1 MPPQNR
7 SWRDDEDTLANNSV
21 RPGVTKQAPG
31 VAEPPETPVV
41 NVPPAAS
48 MTGAQALLPL
58 PAQLP
63 PMLSGGAAPSPWFY
77 ALPDAEDDS
86 AGTGVVS
93 APPGYS
99 SHSGREDPYLAMAEV
114 HSPPTPL
121 EPIGLPPPVPPLP
134 PLPPLPNAMGSAP
147 DTDIHGYS
155 TAELRQ
161 PDAPAIVEQSSQVG
175 YVYSGA
181 GEVHSIA
188 EGDYPGQAFPVPKE
202 VDSSDWSHTDE
213 SHLEAHL
220 EAVTPTATPHE
231 LVTRSA
237 ESPSAVSSPTA
248 ASSPSGQL
256 ALDRYPEP
264 SPELANVPSVAR
276 QPDLPG
282 FAPYICS
289 PPSGQ
294 PPAYASTNEMA
305 PEPTGMSLDPAEFAV
320 RESHLN
326 TPEISASFAM
336 SAGAEVESSSKP
348 QVEFDAV
355 SVETANVVAAEPF
368 GAGAVSIP
376 FTDPGRV
383 HALDPPTIMDVPVSA
398 FREPKV
404 MRPLEG
410 LPTTLPTN
418 IGELAYPA
426 EVQPPLAEQPKFAP
440 QAIAETMPSP
450 LVDQSVTST
459 PQAADRPA
467 IPRQSATSP
476 VEEVVVPAAQTPPPS
491 EVVAVMGSEQDMD
504 MERTSLYAPP
514 RPSKPVADVAW
525 LAVLKC
531 PNARSN
537 QIFWLDSPR
546 MELGRKFDA
555 PIFVDDRAVSSRHAA
570 IRYESVNGRHEF
582 VLYDLASTNGSIVNG
597 ASVHTAILRDNDRI
611 RVGETEL
618 VFKKVGDAQ
627 PTVE

>member
-7 SWRDDEDTLANNSV
+7 GWRDDEDTLANNSV
-21 RPGVTKQAPG
+21 GPGVTKQAPG
-31 VAEPPETPVV
+31 VAGTPETPVV
-41 NVPPAAS
+41 NGPPAAS
-48 MTGAQALLPL
+48 MAGAQALLPL

-63 PMLSGGAAPSPWFY
+63 PMLAGGAAPSPWFY
-77 ALPDAEDDS
+77 ALPDAEDAS
-86 AGTGVVS
+86 AGTGEVS

-114 HSPPTPL
+114 HNPPTLL

-134 PLPPLPNAMGSAP
+134 PLPDAMGSAP
-147 DTDIHGYS
+147 DTDVHGYS
-155 TAELRQ
+155 TAEPRQ
-161 PDAPAIVEQSSQVG
+161 PDAPAIVELSSQVG
-175 YVYSGA
+175 YAYSGA
-181 GEVHSIA
+181 DEVHSIA
-188 EGDYPGQAFPVPKE
+188 EGDYPGRAFPEPQE
-202 VDSSDWSHTDE
+202 VASSNWSHAD
-213 SHLEAHL
+213 EAHL
-220 EAVTPTATPHE
+220 EAVTPLATPHE
-231 LVTRSA
+231 LETHSA
-237 ESPSAVSSPTA
+237 DSPSAVSSPRGE
-248 ASSPSGQL
+248 SSPSGQL
-256 ALDRYPEP
+256 ALDRYPEAL
-264 SPELANVPSVAR
+264 PELVSVPPVAR

-282 FAPYICS
+282 FAPYISS
-289 PPSGQ
+289 PPTQQ
-294 PPAYASTNEMA
+294 PPAFASTTEITR
-305 PEPTGMSLDPAEFAV
+305 EPTGMSFEPAEFAV
-320 RESHLN
+320 RESQLN
-326 TPEISASFAM
+326 TPEISDSFAM
-336 SAGAEVESSSKP
+336 SAGAALESSSKP
-348 QVEFDAV
+348 LVEFDAV
-355 SVETANVVAAEPF
+355 SVETADVVVAVPF
-368 GAGAVSIP
+368 GAGAVAIP
-376 FTDPGRV
+376 FTDTGKV

-404 MRPLEG
+404 MGPLEAR
-410 LPTTLPTN
+410 PTTLPTN
-418 IGELAYPA
+418 IGERAFS
-426 EVQPPLAEQPKFAP
+426 EVQPSLAEQPKFAP
-440 QAIAETMPSP
+440 QAMAETMPSP
-450 LVDQSVTST
+450 LVDQIVTST
-459 PQAADRPA
+459 PQAEDRPG

-476 VEEVVVPAAQTPPPS
+476 VEEAVVAAAQAPPPV

-504 MERTSLYAPP
+504 MERTSLHAPP
-514 RPSKPVADVAW
+514 RPAKTVADVAW

-597 ASVHTAILRDNDRI
+597 SSVHTAVLRDNDRI